1 MSLRLQINLMLTGLI
16 GLFVGLLVWQQIDST
31 RRSVREE
38 VEAASLVATQLLT
51 RVTWIYGQSGLAGMT
66 EFLARLGRVRAN
78 EIELLDPAGDVLYRS
93 PPSPYKAGRDA
104 PDWFAQIVS
113 PPMTPREIELPSGR
127 LLVRADPSRAALD
140 GWDDLQRLLWV
151 ALLVFL
157 CGNLLAYWLAGR
169 TLRPLARVVDGLRE
183 MERGAYH
190 TRLPELAG
198 KEARLMSHAFN
209 AMAQAVEES
218 VAAKKAAAE
227 AAEKLAEN
235 RELTQII
242 QARIE
247 EERGAIARELH
258 DELGQSVTAIKSVGL
273 SIAQRAAGK
282 EADIEQAARLVVET
296 AGQIYDVVHHM
307 IPRLRPLALDRFGL
321 ADALDD
327 LIGDWRLHHPAIEF
341 SLKREQLPH
350 DLGDTL
356 TTAAYRIVQEAVN
369 NAVRHAGA
377 SRIAIELGAAGG
389 DLTISIEDNGRGLP
403 ANWRTPGHY
412 GVIGMRERAFTLGGM
427 LELQKPD
434 SGGLRVF
441 ARIPLHC

>member
-1 MSLRLQINLMLTGLI
+1 MSLRLQINLLLTALI
-16 GLFVGLLVWQQIDST
+16 GIFVGVLLWQQVDNT

-51 RVTWIYGQSGLAGMT
+51 RVTWVYGQSGLPGMK
-66 EFLARLGRVRAN
+66 EFLERLGRVRAN
-78 EIELLDPAGDVLYRS
+78 DIELLDIGGVEIYRS

-104 PDWFAQIVS
+104 PEWFARIVS
-113 PPMTPREIELPSGR
+113 PPMEAKQIALPSGR
-127 LLVRADPSRAALD
+127 LLVRADPSRATLD
-140 GWDDLQRLLWV
+140 GWDDLVRLLWI
-151 ALLVFL
+151 AGAVFVL
-157 CGNLLAYWLAGR
+157 GNLLAYWLAGR
-169 TLRPLARVVDGLRE
+169 ALRPLRKVVDGLRE
-183 MERGAYH
+183 MERGAFH
-190 TRLPELAG
+190 TRLPELPG
-198 KEARLMSHAFN
+198 REAQVMSHAFN
-209 AMAQAVEES
+209 AMAQAVEEN
-218 VAAKKAAAE
+218 VAARRAAAE
-227 AAEKLAEN
+227 ATEKLAEN

-282 EADIEQAARLVVET
+282 DEMIEQAARLVVDT

-327 LIGDWRLHHPAIEF
+327 LLGDWRLQHPGIEF
-341 SLKREQLPH
+341 SLRRNELPEH
-350 DLGDTL
+350 LGDTL
-356 TTAAYRIVQEAVN
+356 TTTVYRIVQEAVN
-369 NAVRHAGA
+369 NALRHAHA
-377 SRIAIELGAAGG
+377 TRIAIELGVADG
-389 DLTISIEDNGRGLP
+389 DLTISVEDNGRGLP

-427 LELQKPD
+427 LELQKPEG
-434 SGGLRVF
+434 GGLRVF
-441 ARIPLHC
+441 ARIPLN

>member
-1 MSLRLQINLMLTGLI
+1 MSLRLQINLLLTALI
-16 GLFVGLLVWQQIDST
+16 GIFVGVLLWQQVDNT

-51 RVTWIYGQSGLAGMT
+51 RVTWVYGQSGLPGMK
-66 EFLARLGRVRAN
+66 EFLERLGRVRAN
-78 EIELLDPAGDVLYRS
+78 DIELLDIGGVEIYRS

-104 PDWFAQIVS
+104 PEWFARIVS
-113 PPMTPREIELPSGR
+113 PPMEAKQIALPSGR
-127 LLVRADPSRAALD
+127 LLVRADPSRATLD
-140 GWDDLQRLLWV
+140 GWDDLVRLLWI
-151 ALLVFL
+151 AGAVFVL
-157 CGNLLAYWLAGR
+157 GNLLAYWLAGR
-169 TLRPLARVVDGLRE
+169 ALRPLRKVVDGLRE
-183 MERGAYH
+183 MERGAFH
-190 TRLPELAG
+190 TRLPELPG
-198 KEARLMSHAFN
+198 REAQVMSHAFN
-209 AMAQAVEES
+209 AMAQAVEEN
-218 VAAKKAAAE
+218 VAARRAAAE
-227 AAEKLAEN
+227 ATERLAEN

-282 EADIEQAARLVVET
+282 DEMIEQAARLVVDT

-327 LIGDWRLHHPAIEF
+327 LLGDWRLQHPGIEF
-341 SLKREQLPH
+341 SLRRNELPEH
-350 DLGDTL
+350 LGDTL
-356 TTAAYRIVQEAVN
+356 TTTVYRIVQEAVN
-369 NAVRHAGA
+369 NALRHAHA
-377 SRIAIELGAAGG
+377 TRIAIELGVADG
-389 DLTISIEDNGRGLP
+389 DLTISVEDNGRGLP

-427 LELQKPD
+427 LELQKPEG
-434 SGGLRVF
+434 GGLRVF
-441 ARIPLHC
+441 ARIPLN

>member
-1 MSLRLQINLMLTGLI
+1 MSLRLQINLILTALI
-16 GLFVGLLVWQQIDST
+16 GLFVGILVWQQIDST

-51 RVTWIYGQSGLAGMT
+51 RVTWIYGQSGPAGMT
-66 EFLARLGRVRAN
+66 EFLTRLGRVRAN
-78 EIELLDPAGDVLYRS
+78 EIELLDQAGGVLYRS

-104 PDWFAQIVS
+104 PDWFARIVS
-113 PPMTPREIELPSGR
+113 PPMSPREIELPSGR

-140 GWDDLQRLLWV
+140 GWDDLLQLLWV
-151 ALLVFL
+151 AALVFAG
-157 CGNLLAYWLAGR
+157 GNLLAYWLAGR

-190 TRLPELAG
+190 TRLPELPG
-198 KEARLMSHAFN
+198 KEAQLMSHAFN
-209 AMAQAVEES
+209 AMAQAVEDS
-218 VAAKKAAAE
+218 AAAKKAAAE
-227 AAEKLAEN
+227 ATEKLAEN

-273 SIAQRAAGK
+273 SIVQRAAGK
-282 EADIEQAARLVVET
+282 DRDIEQAARLVVDT

-307 IPRLRPLALDRFGL
+307 IPKLRPLALDRFGL

-327 LIGDWRLHHPAIEF
+327 LADDWRLQHPAIGF
-341 SLKREQLPH
+341 ALKHERLPH
-350 DLGDTL
+350 ELGDTL
-356 TTAAYRIVQEAVN
+356 TTAVYRIVQEAVN

-377 SRIAIELGAAGG
+377 SRVAIELGVVDG
-389 DLTISIEDNGRGLP
+389 DLAISVEDNGRGLP

-427 LELQKPD
+427 LELQKPE

-441 ARIPLHC
+441 ARIPLSG

>member
-1 MSLRLQINLMLTGLI
+1 VSLRLQINLLLTALI
-16 GLFVGLLVWQQIDST
+16 GIFVGVLLWQQVDNT

-51 RVTWIYGQSGLAGMT
+51 RVTWVYGQSGLPGMK
-66 EFLARLGRVRAN
+66 EFLERLGRVRAN
-78 EIELLDPAGDVLYRS
+78 DIELLDIGGVEIYRS

-104 PDWFAQIVS
+104 PGWFARIVS
-113 PPMTPREIELPSGR
+113 PPMEAKQIALPSGR
-127 LLVRADPSRAALD
+127 LLVRADPSRATLD
-140 GWDDLQRLLWV
+140 GWDDLVRLLWI
-151 ALLVFL
+151 AGAVFVL
-157 CGNLLAYWLAGR
+157 GNLLAYWLAGR
-169 TLRPLARVVDGLRE
+169 ALRPLRKVVDGLRE
-183 MERGAYH
+183 MERGAFH
-190 TRLPELAG
+190 TRLPELPG
-198 KEARLMSHAFN
+198 REAQVMSHAFN
-209 AMAQAVEES
+209 AMAQAVEEN
-218 VAAKKAAAE
+218 VAARRAAAE
-227 AAEKLAEN
+227 ATEKLAEN

-282 EADIEQAARLVVET
+282 DEMIEQAARLVVDT

-327 LIGDWRLHHPAIEF
+327 LLGDWRLQHPGIEF
-341 SLKREQLPH
+341 SLRRNELPEH
-350 DLGDTL
+350 LGDTL
-356 TTAAYRIVQEAVN
+356 TTTVYRIVQEAVN
-369 NAVRHAGA
+369 NALRHAHA
-377 SRIAIELGAAGG
+377 TRIAIELGVADG
-389 DLTISIEDNGRGLP
+389 DLTISVEDNGRGLP

-427 LELQKPD
+427 LELQKPEG
-434 SGGLRVF
+434 GGLRVF
-441 ARIPLHC
+441 ARIPLN

>member
-1 MSLRLQINLMLTGLI
+1 VSLRLQINLLLTALI
-16 GLFVGLLVWQQIDST
+16 GIFVGVLLWQQVDNT

-51 RVTWIYGQSGLAGMT
+51 RVTWVYGQSGLPGMK
-66 EFLARLGRVRAN
+66 EFLERLGRVRAN
-78 EIELLDPAGDVLYRS
+78 DIELLDIGGVEIYRS

-104 PDWFAQIVS
+104 PEWFARIVS
-113 PPMTPREIELPSGR
+113 PPMEAKQIALPSGR
-127 LLVRADPSRAALD
+127 LLVRADPSRATLD
-140 GWDDLQRLLWV
+140 GWDDLVRLLWI
-151 ALLVFL
+151 AGAVFVL
-157 CGNLLAYWLAGR
+157 GNLLAYWLAGR
-169 TLRPLARVVDGLRE
+169 ALRPLRKEVDGLRE
-183 MERGAYH
+183 MERGAFH
-190 TRLPELAG
+190 TRLPELPG
-198 KEARLMSHAFN
+198 REAQVMSHAFN
-209 AMAQAVEES
+209 AMAQAVEEN
-218 VAAKKAAAE
+218 VAARRAAAE
-227 AAEKLAEN
+227 ATEKLAEN

-282 EADIEQAARLVVET
+282 DEMIEQAARLVVDT

-327 LIGDWRLHHPAIEF
+327 LLGDWRLQHPGIEF
-341 SLKREQLPH
+341 SLRRNELPEH
-350 DLGDTL
+350 LGDTL
-356 TTAAYRIVQEAVN
+356 TTTVYRIVQEAVN
-369 NAVRHAGA
+369 NALRHAHA
-377 SRIAIELGAAGG
+377 TRIAIELGVADG
-389 DLTISIEDNGRGLP
+389 DLTISVEDNGRGLP

-427 LELQKPD
+427 LELQKPEG
-434 SGGLRVF
+434 GGLRVF
-441 ARIPLHC
+441 ARIPLN